1 MKLRSRQTL
10 TYTITGLTLIV
21 LACIDIHI
29 GAIKLSTAEI
39 IHAITGHSGE
49 AVQAII
55 LKLRLPRII
64 TAILA
69 GAGLAI
75 SGAQMQ
81 TVFRNPLADP
91 HILGVSA
98 GAGTG
103 VAIAT
108 ITLGT
113 GLVTSIAASIGA
125 ICICLIIIWISTKMR
140 RASELLIAGVMLGFI
155 MSAITSVI
163 EYQANETSLKIYWNW
178 AAGSFSGNSWPEIW
192 TMFIAIVIG
201 LLVSILQNKG
211 LSLLLFG
218 DDYATSAG
226 ANVRKIRF
234 MSMLSCSIITGA
246 VTAFCGPIG
255 FVGIVAPHIAKA
267 ISGQAAMKT
276 ILPLSLMTG
285 ATICVAGDILSQLWK
300 TPIPVGS
307 TIALIG
313 IPIILLVMRKHS

>member
-1 MKLRSRQTL
+1 
-10 TYTITGLTLIV
+10 
-21 LACIDIHI
+21 
-29 GAIKLSTAEI
+29 
-39 IHAITGHSGE
+39 
-49 AVQAII
+49 
-55 LKLRLPRII
+55 
-64 TAILA
+64 
-69 GAGLAI
+69 
-75 SGAQMQ
+75 
-81 TVFRNPLADP
+81 
-91 HILGVSA
+91 
-98 GAGTG
+98 
-103 VAIAT
+103 
-108 ITLGT
+108 
-113 GLVTSIAASIGA
+113 
-125 ICICLIIIWISTKMR
+125 
-140 RASELLIAGVMLGFI
+140 
-155 MSAITSVI
+155 
-163 EYQANETSLKIYWNW
+163 
-178 AAGSFSGNSWPEIW
+178 
-192 TMFIAIVIG
+192 MFISIVIG